1 MNSHCN
7 NLLKIIQERQLRMET
22 YTSYLKSNIT
32 SIEGV
37 SHELRVSNYMKA
49 VEMWTKLCGS
59 TTTLEDALSSRTL
72 EHGRE
77 NT

>member
-1 MNSHCN
+1 MNSHCD
-7 NLLKIIQERQLRMET
+7 NLLKIIQGRQSHLET

-49 VEMWTKLCGS
+49 IEMWTKLCGS
-59 TTTLEDALSSRTL
+59 TTTLEDALNSRTL
-72 EHGRE
+72 ERDRE
-77 NT
+77 NI